1 MFLNSMIIQISCI
14 KRDWKA
20 GVFQWVKE
28 LINQRKDKEKKSMD
42 SEREWKQ
49 LMVEKCLKEE
59 ELEEEKA

>member
-1 MFLNSMIIQISCI
+1 MFLNSMIIQISYI

>member
-1 MFLNSMIIQISCI
+1 MFLNSMIIQISYI

-28 LINQRKDKEKKSMD
+28 LINQRKDKEKKSMV

-49 LMVEKCLKEE
+49 LMVKKCLKEE
-59 ELEEEKA
+59 ELEVEKA

>member
-1 MFLNSMIIQISCI
+1 MFLNSMIIQISYI

-49 LMVEKCLKEE
+49 LMVEKYLKEE